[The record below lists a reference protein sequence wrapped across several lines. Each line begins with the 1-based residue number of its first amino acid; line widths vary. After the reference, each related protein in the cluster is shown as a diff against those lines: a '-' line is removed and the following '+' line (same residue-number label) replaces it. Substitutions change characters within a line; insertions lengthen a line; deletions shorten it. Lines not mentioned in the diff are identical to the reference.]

1 MNSKTSDRNLNKI
14 IDEYNFNGQKK
25 FKLIVLFGLLGDF
38 DSFEYAINLKNLID
52 NHQDKNLDIF
62 AIAIGNQNGKQ
73 KFCKFTGFQEE
84 NLIVVSD
91 NQIHNNL
98 KVSRGLDI
106 GLGGWINMLLM
117 LTGINSFKTIKEV
130 IRGYTG
136 DQKAKQIYSEFD
148 KIDVL
153 KFLKFSGNSFKKVF
167 GDGYLRPFE
176 LATFRLD
183 NMNEIIKNW
192 SDYILNEEYLPQRGA
207 SFLLNS
213 QNQVVYK
220 FFSSDVLGYSSNMRD
235 PLGFLS
241 DFIQE

>member
-1 MNSKTSDRNLNKI
+1 MTNKLQNDIRNLLK
-14 IDEYNFNGQKK
+14 EFNFNGHKK
-25 FKLIVLFGLLGDF
+25 FKLIILFGLLGDF
-38 DSFEYAINLKNLID
+38 DSFEYAINLKNFID
-52 NHQDKNLDIF
+52 NHQEKNLDIF

-117 LTGINSFKTIKEV
+117 LSGINSFKTIKEV

-153 KFLKFSGNSFKKVF
+153 KFLKFSGNSFKRFF

-176 LATFRLD
+176 LATFRLN
-183 NMNEIIKNW
+183 NMNEIIQNW

-207 SFLLNS
+207 SFLMNNK
-213 QNQVVYK
+213 NQVIYK
-220 FFSSDVLGYSSNMRD
+220 FFSNDVLGYSSNMRD
-235 PLGFLS
+235 PLGFLT
-241 DFIQE
+241 DLTKA

>member
-1 MNSKTSDRNLNKI
+1 MTDKFQNNLKNLI
-14 IDEYNFNGQKK
+14 EEFNFNGHKK

-38 DSFEYAINLKNLID
+38 DSFEYAINLKSFID
-52 NHQDKNLDIF
+52 KNRDKNLDIF
-62 AIAIGNQNGKQ
+62 AIAIGNQNGKE
-73 KFCKFTGFQEE
+73 KFCKFTGFHKE

-117 LTGINSFKTIKEV
+117 LSGINSFKTIKEV

-136 DQKAKQIYSEFD
+136 DRKAKQIYSEFD
-148 KIDVL
+148 KVGV
-153 KFLKFSGNSFKKVF
+153 LKFSGNSFKKFF

-176 LATFRLD
+176 LATFRLN
-183 NMNEIIKNW
+183 NMNEIIQNW

-207 SFLLNS
+207 SFLLNNK
-213 QNQVVYK
+213 NQIIYK
-220 FFSSDVLGYSSNMRD
+220 FFSNDVLGYSSNMRD
-235 PLGFLS
+235 PLGFLT
-241 DFIQE
+241 DLIKE

>member
-1 MNSKTSDRNLNKI
+1 MTEKFQNDINDLV
-14 IDEYNFNGQKK
+14 EEFNFKSEK
-25 FKLIVLFGLLGDF
+25 RFKLIVLFGLLGDF
-38 DSFEYAINLKNLID
+38 DSFEYAINLQNFID
-52 NHQDKNLDIF
+52 NQQDTNLDIF
-62 AIAIGNQNGKQ
+62 AIAIGTQKGKE
-73 KFCKFTGFQEE
+73 KFCNFTGFSEE

-91 NQIHNNL
+91 NQIHNDL

-117 LTGINSFKTIKEV
+117 LSGINSFKTIKEV

-136 DQKAKQIYSEFD
+136 DRNAKQIYSEVD

-176 LATFRLD
+176 LATFRLN
-183 NMNEIIKNW
+183 NMSEIIQNW
-192 SDYILNEEYLPQRGA
+192 SDYILSEEYLPQRGA
-207 SFLLNS
+207 SFLLNNK
-213 QNQVVYK
+213 NQIIYK
-220 FFSSDVLGYSSNMRD
+220 FFSNDVLGYSSNMRE

-241 DFIQE
+241 DLINE

>member
-1 MNSKTSDRNLNKI
+1 MNSKTSNSNLNKI
-14 IDEYNFNGQKK
+14 IDKYKFNGQKK

-38 DSFEYAINLKNLID
+38 DSFEYAINLKNFID

-62 AIAIGNQNGKQ
+62 AIGIGNQNGKQ

-98 KVSRGLDI
+98 RVSRGLDI

-117 LTGINSFKTIKEV
+117 LSGINSFKTIKEV

-136 DQKAKQIYSEFD
+136 DRKAKQIYSEFD
-148 KIDVL
+148 KIDGL

-176 LATFRLD
+176 LATFRLN
-183 NMNEIIKNW
+183 NMNEIIQNW
-192 SDYILNEEYLPQRGA
+192 SDYIMNEKYLPQRGA
-207 SFLLNS
+207 SFLLNNK
-213 QNQVVYK
+213 NQIIYK
-220 FFSSDVLGYSSNMRD
+220 FFSIDVLGYSSNMRD
-235 PLGFLS
+235 PLGFLT
-241 DFIQE
+241 DLIKE

>member
-1 MNSKTSDRNLNKI
+1 VTDNLKKDI
-14 IDEYNFNGQKK
+14 QILAEKFNFKGEKK

-38 DSFEYAINLKNLID
+38 DSFEYAINLKNFID
-52 NHQDKNLDIF
+52 NNEAENLDIF
-62 AIAIGNQNGKQ
+62 ALGIGNQNGKE
-73 KFCKFTGFQEE
+73 KFCNFTGFSKN

-117 LTGINSFKTIKEV
+117 LSGINSFKTIKEV
-130 IRGYTG
+130 FRGYTG
-136 DQKAKQIYSEFD
+136 DRKAKQIYSEVD

-153 KFLKFSGNSFKKVF
+153 KFIKFSGNNFKKVF

-176 LATFRLD
+176 LATFRLN
-183 NMNEIIKNW
+183 NMYEIIQNW
-192 SDYILNEEYLPQRGA
+192 EDYILHEKYLPQRGA
-207 SFLLNS
+207 SFLLNNK
-213 QNQVVYK
+213 NQVIYK

-241 DFIQE
+241 NLVKE

>member
-1 MNSKTSDRNLNKI
+1 VTDNLKKEIQNLAEKF
-14 IDEYNFNGQKK
+14 NFEGEKK

-38 DSFEYAINLKNLID
+38 DSFEYAINLKNFID
-52 NHQDKNLDIF
+52 NNEAENLDIF
-62 AIAIGNQNGKQ
+62 ALGIGNQNGKE
-73 KFCKFTGFQEE
+73 KFCNFTGFSKN

-91 NQIHNNL
+91 NKIHNNL

-117 LTGINSFKTIKEV
+117 LSGINSFKTIKEV
-130 IRGYTG
+130 FRGYTG
-136 DQKAKQIYSEFD
+136 DRKAKQIYSEVD

-153 KFLKFSGNSFKKVF
+153 KFVKFSGNNFKQVF

-176 LATFRLD
+176 LATFRLN
-183 NMNEIIKNW
+183 NMYEIIQNW
-192 SDYILNEEYLPQRGA
+192 EDYILHEKYLPQRGA
-207 SFLLNS
+207 SFLLNDK
-213 QNQVVYK
+213 NQVIYK

-241 DFIQE
+241 DLIRE